1 MADKPDTIAQ
11 RVQRGAELLDR
22 VVPGWADRVAL
33 AEVPRHRL
41 FWEFIDASKSL
52 HYNKHLSQS
61 YGFEGDRSEYPEFL
75 VAWQSAID
83 ARRSE
88 ESAATLARR
97 LKAPD
102 PPEALASERPY
113 TRPGWLARRWHEPE
127 VESGS
132 EPSTESPNHSPGEC

>member
-1 MADKPDTIAQ
+1 MADKPDTIVT

-22 VVPGWADRVAL
+22 VAPGWADRVAL

-52 HYNKHLSQS
+52 HYNKYLSRS

-75 VAWQSAID
+75 VAWQAAID

-88 ESAATLARR
+88 GSAAILARR
-97 LKAPD
+97 LKAAD
-102 PPEALASERPY
+102 PAGLPASERSY
-113 TRPGWLARRWHEPE
+113 TRPGWLARRWPESEPE
-127 VESGS
+127 
-132 EPSTESPNHSPGEC
+132 PNDESPNHSPGEY